1 MPSPTNERLRPKTKG
16 GDAISGVLRFRERVS
31 NFSLDF

>member
-1 MPSPTNERLRPKTKG
+1 MPSPTNERLRPKTKR
-16 GDAISGVLRFRERVS
+16 GDVVSGVLSFRERVS